1 MSRKNPENKPCRR
14 TGLALRPAPQA
25 PGRTLNDHVVN
36 EIFNLVRHC
45 GALERLPSN
54 AHKPG
59 PKGLP
64 FRTVLMGLI
73 LSQYMGKSAN
83 LDDAWETLFFAL
95 SPGAKALL
103 DVPDVD
109 LDIPEDATNE
119 KIDHIAHR
127 QYAMSKRVYRSWDSM
142 TKRLDPAPHDRRKR
156 LTLGEAKKIRRKWN
170 APENADT
177 VRNLEAIA
185 QDLILAPVMASY
197 RRGDF
202 ARWQGHIAVDDT
214 PVPVWGKG
222 PDYDRDRASLEI
234 TAGMYAKGGAQKRP
248 VEPGN
253 GVSTPTNT
261 GTRRG
266 AANKPMSH
274 KGKAPQEK
282 KAQAPEKKEFRYAM
296 MAAFP
301 GHGHGDLA
309 GAYPAVCLGM
319 ILHTPGTEPGPAAL
333 RAIRAAYDRGLVKDL
348 FCADR
353 GISQAKPRNL
363 HLQLLELGLNTV
375 KHYNDDKVD
384 RQGDF
389 RGMELVGGEFY
400 CPLMPTPLITAG
412 AAYINSRTDEDRAHA
427 FNLIQSR
434 RNYQTKVKEYGPAGD
449 QRRQCPALGP
459 HATVACYRRPQPRPS
474 TVVDLDAPTVRTT
487 AALPA
492 IRKPKRDAGPY
503 PDICTGKSITVPGTV
518 LVKWR
523 QKYPLFTPLWQEAWS
538 GLRSQ
543 NEGGN
548 GNLKK
553 SALDSIDNPQL
564 RLPHGRVAQTLLNA
578 VIIFV
583 ANLRAIKRFRRDQG
597 IRPRKAGTPSPAPRS
612 GQSLEPPHGQ
622 MFPTGPVEP
631 PPRE

>member
-1 MSRKNPENKPCRR
+1 
-14 TGLALRPAPQA
+14 
-25 PGRTLNDHVVN
+25 
-36 EIFNLVRHC
+36 
-45 GALERLPSN
+45 
-54 AHKPG
+54 
-59 PKGLP
+59 
-64 FRTVLMGLI
+64 
-73 LSQYMGKSAN
+73 
-83 LDDAWETLFFAL
+83 
-95 SPGAKALL
+95 
-103 DVPDVD
+103 
-109 LDIPEDATNE
+109 
-119 KIDHIAHR
+119 
-127 QYAMSKRVYRSWDSM
+127 
-142 TKRLDPAPHDRRKR
+142 
-156 LTLGEAKKIRRKWN
+156 
-170 APENADT
+170 
-177 VRNLEAIA
+177 
-185 QDLILAPVMASY
+185 
-197 RRGDF
+197 
-202 ARWQGHIAVDDT
+202 
-214 PVPVWGKG
+214 
-222 PDYDRDRASLEI
+222 
-234 TAGMYAKGGAQKRP
+234 
-248 VEPGN
+248 
-253 GVSTPTNT
+253 
-261 GTRRG
+261 
-266 AANKPMSH
+266 
-274 KGKAPQEK
+274 
-282 KAQAPEKKEFRYAM
+282 
-296 MAAFP
+296 
-301 GHGHGDLA
+301 
-309 GAYPAVCLGM
+309 M

-363 HLQLLELGLNTV
+363 HLQLLEFGLNTV

-427 FNLIQSR
+427 LNLIQSR

-518 LVKWR
+518 LVKRR

-553 SALDSIDNPQL
+553 SALDSIDNSQL

-597 IRPRKAGTPSPAPRS
+597 IRPRKAGTPSPPPRS
-612 GQSLEPPHGQ
+612 GQPLEPPHGQ